1 MKQLYD
7 KFSSDVSVKLTKAYS
22 TSFSLGILC
31 LDTEIRRH
39 IYAIYGFVRLADEI
53 VDSFHD
59 YDKEVLLKRFEQ
71 ETWTALDEKISLNP
85 VLQSFQETVNQYK
98 IDRDLIKQFLHSME
112 MDLKPKVYTNT
123 TYREYIFG
131 SAEVVGL
138 MCLKVFVS
146 GDDQAYHELKPYAI
160 KLGSAFQKVNFLRD
174 IKDDLGVLGRSYFP
188 NIQNQD
194 LDHASKTAIIDD
206 IANEMNV
213 ALHGIQ
219 RLPASSGYGVYLA
232 YKYYLA
238 LLNKLKKTSVSKI
251 LNERIRVNN
260 FEKSLIF
267 VESYLK
273 FRFLRYR

>member
-1 MKQLYD
+1 
-7 KFSSDVSVKLTKAYS
+7 
-22 TSFSLGILC
+22 
-31 LDTEIRRH
+31 
-39 IYAIYGFVRLADEI
+39 VRLADEI

-59 YDKEVLLKRFEQ
+59 YDKVVLLKRFEQ
-71 ETWTALDEKISLNP
+71 ETWTALDEGISLNP
-85 VLQSFQETVNQYK
+85 VLQSFQETVNHFN
-98 IDRDLIKQFLHSME
+98 IDRDLIKQFLNSME
-112 MDLKPKVYTNT
+112 MDLKPKVYNIA
-123 TYREYIFG
+123 TYQEYIYG

-146 GDDQAYHELKPYAI
+146 GDDQAYHDLKPYAI

-174 IKDDLGVLGRSYFP
+174 IKDDLSVLGRTYFP
-188 NIQNQD
+188 NMQNRD
-194 LDHASKTAIIDD
+194 LDHASKAAIIDD
-206 IANEMNV
+206 ISDEMNV

-238 LLNKLKKTSVSKI
+238 LLKKLKKTSISKI

-273 FRFLRYR
+273 FRFLRYK

>member
-7 KFSSDVSVKLTKAYS
+7 RFSSDVSMTLTKAYS

-31 LDTEIRRH
+31 LDVQIRRH

-53 VDSFHD
+53 VDSFHE
-59 YDKEVLLKRFEQ
+59 YNKEILLHRFEQ
-71 ETWTALDEKISLNP
+71 ETWTALDERISLNP
-85 VLQSFQETVNQYK
+85 VLQSFQETVHLYN
-98 IDRDLIKQFLHSME
+98 IDRDLIQQFLYSMK
-112 MDLKPKVYTNT
+112 MDLRPKVYDQS
-123 TYREYIFG
+123 TYQQYIYG

-146 GDDQAYHELKPYAI
+146 GDDLAFNELKPYAI

-174 IKDDLGVLGRSYFP
+174 IKDDYGVLGRTYFP
-188 NIQNQD
+188 NIQTQD
-194 LDHASKTAIIDD
+194 LDHISKTAIIDE
-206 IANEMNV
+206 IAGEMDH
-213 ALHGIQ
+213 ALQGIQ
-219 RLPASSGYGVYLA
+219 RLPSSSGYGVYLA

-238 LLNKLKKTSVSKI
+238 LLNKLKNTPVSKI

-273 FRFLRYR
+273 FRFLRYK